1 MWVILDVAADPTA
14 PMAAKWP
21 DGFIANIADVCVED
35 YRNKNRS
42 GNSEASQPVVKDE
55 QPLPGR
61 KSNKD
66 ETKHCQRSQESCPM
80 VHRSVLAYAAPR
92 QTTLLYRLVMTNG
105 VRS

>member
-1 MWVILDVAADPTA
+1 MTKGQNNKQYTCVWVTPDAAADPTA

-42 GNSEASQPVVKDE
+42 GKSEASQPVVKDE
-55 QPLPGR
+55 QALPGR

-66 ETKHCQRSQESCPM
+66 KKKH
-80 VHRSVLAYAAPR
+80 
-92 QTTLLYRLVMTNG
+92 
-105 VRS
+105 